1 MSKHT
6 PGPWKSEGK
15 RFITT
20 VGIAIS
26 TDKSLGPI
34 AVVSEENAPL
44 VLAAPEMYEAISQMV
59 AIINESEGIS
69 GWHLNGDLLRWE
81 QCEPAQKSFPSSPAS
96 KVKNEELKA
105 QNYRRRGL

>member
-1 MSKHT
+1 MSKFT

-44 VLAAPEMYEAISQMV
+44 VLAAPEMYEALKKIQRYLDIV
-59 AIINESEGIS
+59 
-69 GWHLNGDLLRWE
+69 
-81 QCEPAQKSFPSSPAS
+81 FPSQERARVA
-96 KVKNEELKA
+96 KINALLARIEGEK
-105 QNYRRRGL
+105 